1 MILNPIAGISSD
13 TPMPRPCARRSGA
26 ELPMAHP
33 EARWVDHEADIRAGY
48 CGARAEKRKIE
59 SSTAKGPIYV

>member
-1 MILNPIAGISSD
+1 
-13 TPMPRPCARRSGA
+13 
-26 ELPMAHP
+26 MAHP
-33 EARWVDHEADIRAGY
+33 EARWVDHEADIHAGY